1 MIERIYIPT
10 IRRFD
15 KQFTFEN
22 LPKELQQKV
31 IMVVEPAER
40 PLYKYDCE
48 YLELPNKIVG
58 SWTQLSQT
66 RKFIHQHAGKI
77 KYAMIDDDLIVYK
90 RNVKYFNEAPDM
102 DVSKRKATLEEVTR
116 LFIQASDW
124 LDEPDIGIVGL
135 SEAWQPPANTKY
147 SDTKGAYGIV
157 FIDGKKT
164 SKIIDNLD
172 TSTRVAEDLLF
183 LFECLSNGINTRI
196 SNEFLWINKSESK
209 ELKGKRPIW
218 EEISDSTTKN
228 IFQVKEH
235 YDILYYI
242 QKKFPEGITIFEKDG
257 IMKNVKHWKKVYK
270 SSNQSSLG
278 KFFDD

>member
-22 LPKELQQKV
+22 LPKEFQQKV

-40 PLYKYDCE
+40 KLYKYDCE
-48 YLELPNKIVG
+48 YLELPNEIVG

-90 RNVKYFNEAPDM
+90 RNQKYFNEVSDM
-102 DVSKRKATLEEVTR
+102 DVSKRKATPEEIIR
-116 LFIQASDW
+116 LFTQASDW
-124 LDEPDIGIVGL
+124 LDESDIGVVGL
-135 SEAWQPPANTKY
+135 SESWQPPANTKY
-147 SDTKGAYGIV
+147 SDTKGVYGFL

-164 SKIIDNLD
+164 SKIIDKLD
-172 TSTRVAEDLLF
+172 ISTRVAEDLLF
-183 LFECLSNGINTRI
+183 LFECLSNGINTRVA
-196 SNEFLWINKSESK
+196 NEFLHINKSESK
-209 ELKGKRPIW
+209 ELKGTRPIW
-218 EEISDSTTKN
+218 EEISDPSSKN
-228 IFQVKEH
+228 IFQAKEH

-270 SSNQSSLG
+270 PKNVSTLES
-278 KFFDD
+278 FFS